1 MTLNLTVV
9 LISHKSKKK
18 VLKFIE
24 NFSEKIS
31 VIVIENSADYTIK
44 EDLNKIKKNIKLIFS
59 ENNGY
64 GSAINLARKSVN
76 TDYFIVFNPDVY
88 DVSEDILKKFLDMG
102 KKLNDEYACIGPRY
116 INISKKTLIQSNEN
130 KEIDTLPSI
139 SGASMFFN
147 KKNFDLLNGF
157 DENFF
162 LYFEETDYC
171 LRAKKKGLK
180 SYQINS
186 IKLNHDVGTSTTIT
200 NEEEEK
206 RLNYL
211 HNWHFIWSK
220 FYFFKKNYG
229 FLISIIYF
237 LPTLIRTNI
246 KIIYF
251 RILSKHKKRMK
262 YQIRYNGLI
271 SSIKGLKA
279 YKRINNF

>member
-44 EDLNKIKKNIKLIFS
+44 EDLNKIKKNVKLIFS

-88 DVSEDILKKFLDMG
+88 GVSEDILKKFLDVG

-130 KEIDTLPSI
+130 KEIDTLRSI

-171 LRAKKKGLK
+171 FRAKKKGLK

-186 IKLNHDVGTSTTIT
+186 IKLNHEVGTSTTIK
-200 NEEEEK
+200 NEEEKK

-211 HNWHFIWSK
+211 CNWHFIWSK
-220 FYFFKKNYG
+220 FYFNKKKYG
-229 FLISIIYF
+229 KLISLLIF
-237 LPTLIRTNI
+237 LPIIIRI
-246 KIIYF
+246 IFKIFLNKI
-251 RILSKHKKRMK
+251 MK
-262 YQIRYNGLI
+262 NEKQLEKYNTRYDGLI
-271 SSIKGLKA
+271 NSIKGNKSNL
-279 YKRINNF
+279 RP

>member
-1 MTLNLTVV
+1 MTLNITVV

-44 EDLNKIKKNIKLIFS
+44 EDLNKIKKNVKLIFS

-200 NEEEEK
+200 SEEEEK

-237 LPTLIRTNI
+237 LPILIRTNI

-251 RILSKHKKRMK
+251 RILSKHEKRKK